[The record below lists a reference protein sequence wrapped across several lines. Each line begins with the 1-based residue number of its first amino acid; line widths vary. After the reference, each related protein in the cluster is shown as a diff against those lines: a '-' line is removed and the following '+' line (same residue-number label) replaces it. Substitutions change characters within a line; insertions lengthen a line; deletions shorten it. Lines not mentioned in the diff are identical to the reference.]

1 VVSHAVS
8 RQRMAMSYIPEQGDI
23 IWLSFDPSSGKEII
37 KRRPAYVVSRKLFN
51 EHTGLAL
58 VAPISSTIRGIKLE
72 VVLSEGLNTQGAILI
87 HQLKSLNFVER
98 EAEFIERTAPDIINQ
113 VKTLI
118 KAITD

>member
-1 VVSHAVS
+1 MDYV
-8 RQRMAMSYIPEQGDI
+8 PEQGDI

-72 VVLSEGLNTQGAILI
+72 VVLNDELETKGAILI
-87 HQLKSLNFVER
+87 HQLKSLDFIER
-98 EAEFIERTAPDIINQ
+98 DAEFIEHTSPAIIDK
-113 VKTLI
+113 VKMLI
-118 KAITD
+118 KVITD

>member
-1 VVSHAVS
+1 
-8 RQRMAMSYIPEQGDI
+8 MSYIPEQGDI

-87 HQLKSLNFVER
+87 HQLKSLDFVER
-98 EAEFIERTAPDIINQ
+98 EAEFIERTTPDIITQ

-118 KAITD
+118 KVITD

>member
-1 VVSHAVS
+1 
-8 RQRMAMSYIPEQGDI
+8 MNYIPEQGDI

-37 KRRPAYVVSRKLFN
+37 KRRPAYVISRKLFN

-72 VVLSEGLNTQGAILI
+72 VVLPDTLNTQGAILI
-87 HQLKSLNFVER
+87 HQLKSLDFLER
-98 EAEFIERTAPDIINQ
+98 EAELIEQCPPEIIQQ

-118 KAITD
+118 KVITD